1 MYEASGLN
9 GRVSSFILAPYLIFV
24 RVLAARNLLCSILYF
39 LLAHA
44 AIPKTWKRGDA
55 IDSLRFYLY
64 SMNWARNSL
73 RKVNGFVGQQ
83 TEGVLDRRKGYES
96 GLLEIN
102 LWMDEEFIYSV

>member
-1 MYEASGLN
+1 
-9 GRVSSFILAPYLIFV
+9 
-24 RVLAARNLLCSILYF
+24 
-39 LLAHA
+39 
-44 AIPKTWKRGDA
+44 
-55 IDSLRFYLY
+55 
-64 SMNWARNSL
+64 MNWARNSL